1 MAAAHQAS
9 DSGSP
14 IHVAALVAYN
24 GGAYNGFQLQANV
37 PTVQGEL
44 ETALALC
51 VGIQLETGAAVPYRV
66 VGSGRTDTGVHAR
79 GQVIATQLPW
89 RHDLAVLMRAWN
101 AHLPA
106 DIVIRRLVEASP
118 DFHPRFSALSRTYRY
133 TVTTTSPQGLAQTA
147 SQGNV
152 NSEERLP
159 RSPLTASTAFHEPR
173 MLDLT
178 AMNLA
183 AALLVGEHDFATFG
197 RPPQGVNTVR
207 TVFQADWQE
216 VRTNL
221 PELGG
226 RGQHTPQRCLVFT
239 ICANAFLQR
248 MVRNLVG
255 TMVEVGLGQRTPE
268 DVAVALAAKERSRSA
283 SPALPNGLILE
294 VVDYPE
300 KVDPF
305 L

>member
-1 MAAAHQAS
+1 VEAAHQAS

-14 IHVAALVAYN
+14 IRVAALVAYN
-24 GGAYNGFQLQANV
+24 GGAYNGFQLQVGV
-37 PTVQGEL
+37 PSVQGAL
-44 ETALALC
+44 ETALARC
-51 VGIQLETGAAVPYRV
+51 VGVRLGAGETVPYRV

-79 GQVIATQLPW
+79 GQVIVTELPW
-89 RHDLAVLMRAWN
+89 RHDLTALMRAWN

-106 DIVIRRLVEASP
+106 DIVIRRLAEASA
-118 DFHPRFSALSRTYRY
+118 DFHPRFSALRRTYRY
-133 TVTTTSPQGLAQTA
+133 TVLTASPQGDATI
-147 SQGNV
+147 
-152 NSEERLP
+152 EERPP
-159 RSPLTASTAFHEPR
+159 RSPLSDATAFHLPR
-173 MLDLT
+173 TLDLT

-207 TVFQADWQE
+207 RVFQAEWQE
-216 VRTNL
+216 VSTNL
-221 PELGG
+221 PELGHG
-226 RGQHTPQRCLVFT
+226 VQPIAQRCLVFT

-255 TMVEVGLGQRTPE
+255 TLLEVGLGQRTPE
-268 DVAVALAAKERSRSA
+268 DVAVALAAKERNCSA
-283 SPALPNGLILE
+283 SPALPNGLVLE

>member
-1 MAAAHQAS
+1 MAAVYQAS
-9 DSGSP
+9 DSSSP

-24 GGAYNGFQLQANV
+24 GAAYNGFQLQENV
-37 PTVQGEL
+37 PTVQAEL
-44 ETALALC
+44 EAALARC
-51 VGIQLETGAAVPYRV
+51 MGIELETGATPPYRV
-66 VGSGRTDTGVHAR
+66 VASGRTDTGVHAR
-79 GQVIATQLPW
+79 GQVIATHLPW

-106 DIVIRRLVEASP
+106 DVVIRQLAEASP
-118 DFHPRFSALSRTYRY
+118 DFHPRFSAISRTYRY
-133 TVTTTSPQGLAQTA
+133 TVTTASPQSLPHTA

-152 NSEERLP
+152 NIEERVP

-173 MLDLT
+173 TLDLT

-197 RPPQGVNTVR
+197 LPPQGVNTVR
-207 TVFQADWQE
+207 RVFQADWQE
-216 VRTNL
+216 VCTNL
-221 PELGG
+221 PELEGTE
-226 RGQHTPQRCLVFT
+226 QHSPQRCLVFT
-239 ICANAFLQR
+239 ICADAFLQR

-255 TMVEVGLGQRTPE
+255 TLLEVGLGRRTPK

-283 SPALPNGLILE
+283 SPASPNGLVLE